1 MSQSKRLWEW
11 LFGTARAQKRPV
23 FVRRVRVSGEVR
35 EFLFGSAC
43 TDEDR
48 MAFAELLLRLDG
60 DPFEHSRAVL
70 PPVPPGLRWAPFG
83 GHRAILVFDPAHD
96 LISVLICE

>member
-11 LFGTARAQKRPV
+11 LFGAAHVRRRGP

-43 TDEDR
+43 TGEDR

-60 DPFEHSRAVL
+60 NPLEHSRAVL
-70 PPVPPGLRWAPFG
+70 PPEPPGLRWAPFG
-83 GHRAILVFDPAHD
+83 GHKAILVFDPAHD